1 MPLPPPRSGEHLDF
15 QIYPFVTENVTLGD
29 PEKII
34 WSSIK
39 LLTGHDIVDR
49 LLFDSHGKQ

>member
-1 MPLPPPRSGEHLDF
+1 MPPPRSGEHLDF